1 MKVLDIDSVSEL
13 NIFDKIVFYIRKNS
27 YKRQTIKKFNK
38 EIMYMYKV
46 NDPEPKIFLSWIEPD
61 YYNNLIGNNKM
72 AADCGYKK
80 GIDEIYKRYALKNS
94 SLHSGYFEIK
104 TKKYKIYKIT
114 DIFEEQGV
122 WFLTSIEY
130 NVEKN
135 TAPDYKIDL
144 ENVDFVNVG
153 GELVNQSWDFTQ
165 RFFKIK
171 ERTDEHHDID
181 YYFGDDY
188 VK

>member
-1 MKVLDIDSVSEL
+1 MKVLDINSVSEL

-38 EIMYMYKV
+38 EISYR
-46 NDPEPKIFLSWIEPD
+46 NPKIYVSWIEPD

-80 GIDEIYKRYALKNS
+80 GIDEISKKYALKNS
-94 SLHSGYFEIK
+94 SLHSGYFEI
-104 TKKYKIYKIT
+104 KKYKIYKIT

-135 TAPDYKIDL
+135 TAPSYKIDL
-144 ENVDFVNVG
+144 KNVDFVNVNG
-153 GELVNQSWDFTQ
+153 DFVGQSWDFTQ